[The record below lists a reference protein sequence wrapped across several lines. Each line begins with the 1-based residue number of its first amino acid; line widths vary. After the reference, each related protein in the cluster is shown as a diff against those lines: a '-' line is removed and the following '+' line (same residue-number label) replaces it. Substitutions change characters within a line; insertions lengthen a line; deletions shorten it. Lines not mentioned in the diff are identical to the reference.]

1 MRYRSHSEDLL
12 DSSVH
17 AEYEGMPTP
26 EFYINEAP

>member
-17 AEYEGMPTP
+17 AEYEGMAP